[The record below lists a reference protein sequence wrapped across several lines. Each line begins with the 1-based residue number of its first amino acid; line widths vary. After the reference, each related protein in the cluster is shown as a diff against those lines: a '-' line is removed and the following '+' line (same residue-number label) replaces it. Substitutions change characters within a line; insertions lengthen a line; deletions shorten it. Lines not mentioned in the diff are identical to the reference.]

1 MGRSVRRQRQPQ
13 RAQAAA
19 ASMPG
24 FTAEASLLKAQQR
37 YLTAVTALVG
47 SSGALPQLFFA
58 TGAVGSC
65 VRLCGGDPDCIQC
78 CVCVR
83 RGGHPWYCCM

>member
-1 MGRSVRRQRQPQ
+1 MGRSVRRQRQPH

-24 FTAEASLLKAQQR
+24 FTAEASLVTSEQR
-37 YLTAVTALVG
+37 YVTAVTALVR
-47 SSGALPQLFFA
+47 SGRALPQLFFA
-58 TGAVGSC
+58 PGAVGNC
-65 VRLCGGDPDCIQC
+65 VRVCGGDPDCIQC
-78 CVCVR
+78 CLCVH